1 MTENLEVFLV
11 LKDGTTIKIS
21 GEASILVVEENG
33 KPLSTIEEWF
43 NTAAIG
49 EMRIEKD
56 AKVALK
62 KL

>member
-21 GEASILVVEENG
+21 GEASVLVVEENG

-43 NTAAIG
+43 KNANPG
-49 EMRIEKD
+49 DMRIEKD